1 MNTGYGS
8 TLTIVNKISDDILEK
23 KSISDYGKKRISNEI
38 YFYKQINNLKINFSI
53 PKILSISE
61 NRFTM
66 EYLKDYITY
75 QKYLELGGKID
86 KDKIFSDFKLLHQHE
101 KKVSKEYFIKNLKKE
116 TYLKVKERYK
126 EISELVEKYSFIK
139 KVNGVEILSFNK
151 ILNLIENYIENYLK
165 SIENFTYYP
174 LHGDPQLNNILIN
187 QKTKEIKYIDPKG
200 NFGDSQFYGM
210 KEYDYAKFFFG
221 LGGYSYFDLKE
232 VDELKITN
240 DNLDINIKSFEK
252 YNFKKINLIN
262 IFIVSIWLGN
272 AHCFKSNEY
281 KAIESFFYSLYI
293 STLLFRI

>member
-8 TLTIVNKISDDILEK
+8 TLTVVNKISDDILEK
-23 KSISDYGKKRISNEI
+23 KSISDYGEKRINNEI
-38 YFYKQINNLKINFSI
+38 YFYKQINNLEINFPI
-53 PKILSISE
+53 PKILSISD

-75 QKYLELGGKID
+75 QKYLELGGQIY
-86 KDKIFSDFKLLHQHE
+86 KDKIFSDFKLLHQYE

-151 ILNLIENYIENYLK
+151 ILDLIENYIENYLK
-165 SIENFTYYP
+165 SVENFTYYP

-187 QKTKEIKYIDPKG
+187 PKTKEIKYIDPKG

-210 KEYDYAKFFFG
+210 KEYDYAKFYFG

-232 VDELKITN
+232 VTELKITN

-252 YNFKKINLIN
+252 YDFKKINLIN